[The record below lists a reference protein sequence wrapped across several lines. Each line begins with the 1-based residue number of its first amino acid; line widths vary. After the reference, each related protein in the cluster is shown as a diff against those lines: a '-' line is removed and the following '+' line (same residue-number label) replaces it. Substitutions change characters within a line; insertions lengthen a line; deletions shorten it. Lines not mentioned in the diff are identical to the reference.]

1 MVFSLRKVSMDSV
14 SILFIIQ
21 TKTIV
26 KLKGAINYTK
36 MGIKQDDPKQTR
48 MTPRMYVF

>member
-1 MVFSLRKVSMDSV
+1 MVFSLWKVSMDSV
-14 SILFIIQ
+14 SISFIIQ

-26 KLKGAINYTK
+26 KLKGAINYSK

-48 MTPRMYVF
+48 IIPRMYVF